1 MNFLNYLIANSE
13 QILTLLIEHVN
24 LTILS
29 VSLAILIGVP
39 LGILISHFSKVNKP
53 IMILANVIQA
63 VPSMALLGFLIP
75 FLGIGVVPSVF
86 MVVLYSLL
94 PIIKN
99 TFTSISGINPQ
110 VIEAAEGIGMT
121 KFQILFKVQ
130 IPMALPV
137 IMAGVRISA
146 VTAVGLMTM
155 AAFIGAGGLG
165 YLVFSG
171 IRTANNF
178 QILAGAIPACLLALF
193 IDLLASIIEK
203 AVVPEGINLKNKSS
217 KKGRLLQKGVMA
229 TVLILTLYTF
239 INAGIS
245 KFTPNNKTIVVAS
258 KDYTEQEIIGNILA
272 DLIEEKTDYKVERKL
287 ALGGTQVAFGALK
300 AGEVDIYMEYT
311 GTLYSDMLK
320 HNPLESQVTS
330 REVFEISQKEIKE
343 KFGVNVGEEW
353 AFNNTYRLAVR
364 KDTAEKYN
372 LKTISDLEKVS
383 KNMIISPTL
392 EFANKHDG
400 LSGLQGRYEGLKFKD
415 VISID
420 GAPRYQA
427 LAAKES
433 DVIDA
438 FSTDGLIKTYDLTIL
453 EDDKEFFLPY
463 HAVPVAK
470 VETLEKYPELSGIT
484 DSLKDIMTD
493 EVMRGLNYQVDVL
506 KKDPK
511 DVAKEFLVEQGL
523 ISSEK

>member
-1 MNFLNYLIANSE
+1 MNFLNYLIMNKE
-13 QILTLLIEHVN
+13 QVFTLLLEHIN

-29 VSLAILIGVP
+29 VTLAIIIGVP
-39 LGILISHFSKVNKP
+39 LGILISHFSKINKP
-53 IMILANVIQA
+53 VMILANVIQA

-75 FLGIGVVPSVF
+75 FLGIGIVPSVF

-121 KFQILFKVQ
+121 KFQILFKIQ

-171 IRTANNF
+171 IRTANNY

-193 IDLLASIIEK
+193 IDFTASIIEK
-203 AVVPEGINLKNKSS
+203 AVVPQGINLSNRTN
-217 KKGRLLQKGVMA
+217 KKGRLFQKIVMGA
-229 TVLILTLYTF
+229 VIICVFYTF
-239 INAGIS
+239 FNTGIQ
-245 KFTPNNKTIVVAS
+245 KFAKPVKKIVVAS
-258 KDYTEQEIIGNILA
+258 KDYTEQEIMGNILA
-272 DLIEEKTDYKVERKL
+272 ELIEAKTDLKVEKRL
-287 ALGGTQVAFGALK
+287 ALGGTQVAFGALR

-311 GTLYSDMLK
+311 GTLYADMLK
-320 HNPLESQVTS
+320 HNPLEANVTS
-330 REVFEISQKEIKE
+330 KDVYEISKKEIKE
-343 KFGVNVGEEW
+343 KYDVVVGKEI

-372 LKTISDLEKVS
+372 LKTISDLKKVS
-383 KNMIISPTL
+383 SNMIISPTL

-400 LSGLQGRYEGLKFKD
+400 LSGLQEKYKGLNFKE

-427 LAAKES
+427 LSAGES

-438 FSTDGLIKTYDLTIL
+438 FSTDGLIKTYNLVIL
-453 EDDKEFFLPY
+453 EDNKEFFLPY
-463 HAVPVAK
+463 HAVPVMTEK
-470 VETLEKYPELSGIT
+470 TLKKYPELAGIT
-484 DSLKDIMTD
+484 DSLTELLTD
-493 EVMRGLNYQVDVL
+493 DVMRNLNYQVDVL
-506 KKDPK
+506 KKTPEET
-511 DVAKEFLVEQGL
+511 AHEFLTEYGL
-523 ISSEK
+523 IN

>member
-1 MNFLNYLIANSE
+1 MNFLTYLIENKE
-13 QILTLLIEHVN
+13 QVIMLLLEHIN
-24 LTILS
+24 LTVLS
-29 VSLAILIGVP
+29 VALAIMIGVP
-39 LGILISHFSKVNKP
+39 LGILISHFSKINKP
-53 IMILANVIQA
+53 VMMLANIIQA

-171 IRTANNF
+171 IRTANNY
-178 QILAGAIPACLLALF
+178 QILAGAVPACLLALF
-193 IDLLASIIEK
+193 IDFTASIIEK
-203 AVVPEGINLKNKSS
+203 AVVPEGISLAHKTGKR
-217 KKGRLLQKGVMA
+217 GRLFQKSVMGA
-229 TVLILTLYTF
+229 VFICVLYTF
-239 INAGIS
+239 INAGIE
-245 KFTPNNKTIVVAS
+245 KFGKQTETIVVAS
-258 KDYTEQEIIGNILA
+258 KDYTEQELMGNILA
-272 DLIEEKTDYKVERKL
+272 DLIENKTDYKVERRL
-287 ALGGTQVAFGALK
+287 SLGGTQVAFGALK

-320 HNPLESQVTS
+320 HNPLESKVTS
-330 REVFEISQKEIKE
+330 REVFEISRKEIKE

-364 KDTAEKYN
+364 KDTAKKYN
-372 LKTISDLEKVS
+372 LKTISDLQKVS
-383 KNMIISPTL
+383 GNMIISPTL

-400 LSGLQGRYEGLKFKD
+400 LSGLQGRYKGLKFKD

-427 LAAKES
+427 LSVGES

-438 FSTDGLIKTYDLTIL
+438 FSTDGLIKTYDLVIL

-470 VETLEKYPELSGIT
+470 EETLKKYPELAGIT

-493 EVMRGLNYQVDVL
+493 EVMRELNYQVDVL

-511 DVAKEFLVEQGL
+511 EVAHEFLVKQNLIEQ
-523 ISSEK
+523 K

>member
-1 MNFLNYLIANSE
+1 M
-13 QILTLLIEHVN
+13 
-24 LTILS
+24 
-29 VSLAILIGVP
+29 
-39 LGILISHFSKVNKP
+39 GI
-53 IMILANVIQA
+53 
-63 VPSMALLGFLIP
+63 
-75 FLGIGVVPSVF
+75 
-86 MVVLYSLL
+86 
-94 PIIKN
+94 
-99 TFTSISGINPQ
+99 
-110 VIEAAEGIGMT
+110 
-121 KFQILFKVQ
+121 
-130 IPMALPV
+130 
-137 IMAGVRISA
+137 
-146 VTAVGLMTM
+146 
-155 AAFIGAGGLG
+155 
-165 YLVFSG
+165 
-171 IRTANNF
+171 
-178 QILAGAIPACLLALF
+178 
-193 IDLLASIIEK
+193 
-203 AVVPEGINLKNKSS
+203 
-217 KKGRLLQKGVMA
+217 
-229 TVLILTLYTF
+229 VLILTLYAF

-258 KDYTEQEIIGNILA
+258 KDYTEQEIMGNILA

-400 LSGLQGRYEGLKFKD
+400 LSGLQGRYDKLKFKD

-438 FSTDGLIKTYDLTIL
+438 FSTDGLIKTYNLTIL

-493 EVMRGLNYQVDVL
+493 EVMRELNYQVDVL

-523 ISSEK
+523 INSTK

>member
-1 MNFLNYLIANSE
+1 MNFLNYLIANRE

-53 IMILANVIQA
+53 IMILVNVIQA

-75 FLGIGVVPSVF
+75 FLGIGVIPSVF

-217 KKGRLLQKGVMA
+217 KKGRLFQKGVMA
-229 TVLILTLYTF
+229 TVLILTL
-239 INAGIS
+239 
-245 KFTPNNKTIVVAS
+245 
-258 KDYTEQEIIGNILA
+258 
-272 DLIEEKTDYKVERKL
+272 YKVERKL

-372 LKTISDLEKVS
+372 LKTISDLKKVS

-427 LAAKES
+427 LVAKES

-493 EVMRGLNYQVDVL
+493 EVMRELNYQVDVL

-511 DVAKEFLVEQGL
+511 DVAKKFLVEQGL
-523 ISSEK
+523 ISLEK

>member
-1 MNFLNYLIANSE
+1 MNFLTYVMENSE
-13 QILTLLIEHVN
+13 QILALLIEHVN

-75 FLGIGVVPSVF
+75 FLGIGVIPSVF

-245 KFTPNNKTIVVAS
+245 KFTTNDKTIVVAS

-272 DLIEEKTDYKVERKL
+272 DLIEEKTNYK
-287 ALGGTQVAFGALK
+287 
-300 AGEVDIYMEYT
+300 
-311 GTLYSDMLK
+311 
-320 HNPLESQVTS
+320 N
-330 REVFEISQKEIKE
+330 
-343 KFGVNVGEEW
+343 
-353 AFNNTYRLAVR
+353 
-364 KDTAEKYN
+364 
-372 LKTISDLEKVS
+372 
-383 KNMIISPTL
+383 
-392 EFANKHDG
+392 
-400 LSGLQGRYEGLKFKD
+400 
-415 VISID
+415 
-420 GAPRYQA
+420 
-427 LAAKES
+427 
-433 DVIDA
+433 
-438 FSTDGLIKTYDLTIL
+438 
-453 EDDKEFFLPY
+453 
-463 HAVPVAK
+463 
-470 VETLEKYPELSGIT
+470 
-484 DSLKDIMTD
+484 
-493 EVMRGLNYQVDVL
+493 
-506 KKDPK
+506 
-511 DVAKEFLVEQGL
+511 
-523 ISSEK
+523 